1 MAVHEYNLTNQGNKF
16 LSPHFQV
23 KEFRSYNDSSSIL
36 YSYEVKIEE
45 ELIQK
50 LEALFER
57 LHCSSIRINS
67 GYRTLEHE
75 KALGGNG
82 NGQHVKGKAADI
94 VCYDRQKN
102 VVPAQIVCCVAQ
114 DIGFRGIANISNK
127 YRAVHVDVR
136 DTGSYLGD
144 ETQGYTSVCTSFREY
159 FNVSEEDIRKYTDD
173 V

>member
-50 LEALFER
+50 LEVLFER

-75 KALGGNG
+75 KALGGSG

-94 VCYDRQKN
+94 VCYD
-102 VVPAQIVCCVAQ
+102 
-114 DIGFRGIANISNK
+114 
-127 YRAVHVDVR
+127 
-136 DTGSYLGD
+136 
-144 ETQGYTSVCTSFREY
+144 
-159 FNVSEEDIRKYTDD
+159 
-173 V
+173 